1 MTESFKL
8 LLNRLLA
15 ISGRFFIP
23 NIRTEL
29 YIADELKI
37 DIMTE
42 YELDKFCEKQKN
54 CGFDCMNCK
63 FFEMYYK
70 ENREV
75 VTF

>member
-1 MTESFKL
+1 
-8 LLNRLLA
+8 
-15 ISGRFFIP
+15 
-23 NIRTEL
+23 
-29 YIADELKI
+29 
-37 DIMTE
+37 MTE

-63 FFEMYYK
+63 FFAMYYK